1 MVSGISYWS
10 RLSYW
15 TRTSHDRA
23 VFCLTRA
30 PGHSCSSV
38 LGGALSNINQHS
50 ESFVC
55 PSHHTVP
62 TILISNTEHRT
73 QNTVQSRSWTP
84 PKVSSANTWTFVT
97 AGITPRIDRRIH
109 DIWVYKMSNRNHSWN
124 AAISFGRNQSLSSH
138 SPSLRIKTFIL
149 VLVGRLSGRL
159 TARKFWT
166 FSIHVLQLT
175 GCVHL
180 PMGRSLCPER
190 QK

>member
-1 MVSGISYWS
+1 MLFRSSTLSKGDRTYWKGWSISSMVSGISYWP

-62 TILISNTEHRT
+62 TILISNTEHST
-73 QNTVQSRSWTP
+73 IQILDS
-84 PKVSSANTWTFVT
+84 PKVSSANTWTLVT

-149 VLVGRLSGRL
+149 VLVGRLSGRQIGR
-159 TARKFWT
+159 A
-166 FSIHVLQLT
+166 HV
-175 GCVHL
+175 
-180 PMGRSLCPER
+180 
-190 QK
+190 